1 MGSLAKLQSHQK
13 KKKMHCP
20 AAKSYI
26 MGRKGGRGNINKK
39 TKTTKIKNKQ
49 KTLLADL
56 NYVYKQ

>member
-1 MGSLAKLQSHQK
+1 
-13 KKKMHCP
+13 
-20 AAKSYI
+20 
-26 MGRKGGRGNINKK
+26 MGRKGGRGDINKK